1 MSGRTGRTGLRDADY
16 EQALTVVLNELS
28 VAESIKNARLRTLT
42 GLNYD
47 QGIKFFNRAIESGV
61 LERRGRAAG
70 THYVL
75 AGPAIGEAA

>member
-1 MSGRTGRTGLRDADY
+1 MSGRAGRTGLPNEAYERALAD
-16 EQALTVVLNELS
+16 VLQELE
-28 VAESIKNARLRTLT
+28 VATSIKNARLRAIT

-47 QGIKFFNRAIESGV
+47 QGIKFFNRAIENGV

-75 AGPAIGEAA
+75 AKPGSSEEG